1 MTRNADALTYPV
13 ANVHATKN
21 TCYFEAIAY
30 DTTSADRRA
39 IDFTGT
45 TNNRAMFY
53 SYNKYAGYGTGST
66 VVVTGTATYTLTDLT
81 KSIMRWE
88 NGNPGSA
95 FVNGVK
101 LTDTG
106 SNVSVT
112 PTKVEPGMGASA
124 TGVFYG
130 NIKNVRIWPNTLL
143 TDAQCIQLTS

>member
-1 MTRNADALTYPV
+1 MTRNADILTYPV

-21 TCYFEAIAY
+21 TCYFEASTY
-30 DTTSADRRA
+30 DNTSLNRRA
-39 IDFTGT
+39 FGVTAL
-45 TNNRAMFY
+45 TNNRSVFHY
-53 SYNKYAGYGTGST
+53 TLKYGGYGTGATT
-66 VVVTGTATYTLTDLT
+66 VNTSAATYTLGTFI
-81 KSIMRWE
+81 KGIMRWE

-95 FVNGVK
+95 FVNSTK

-112 PTKVEPGMGASA
+112 PTIVDIGCS
-124 TGVFYG
+124 TTDSLYG